1 MLTRSCWFNNLK
13 RGKVLTCTD
22 CNYTMNSGKVVFYI
36 EIFSVDEDFLIN
48 DISSISERGSS
59 QQTSAGKDHQM
70 KYIL

>member
-1 MLTRSCWFNNLK
+1 
-13 RGKVLTCTD
+13 
-22 CNYTMNSGKVVFYI
+22 MNSGKVVFYI